1 MTRPDLTFVATINNQ
16 RLSKTKSPHPG
27 IATMHHVRFVFSV
40 GFAMVAALAAS
51 GVRADPRP
59 TPVVTCTAGGLT
71 TPPKFTQ
78 ASPGRAE
85 YSFSG
90 VCTARDSGRMLGYRV
105 DATWT
110 PTESNPANANAS
122 EVFRVDT
129 LSGPSQ
135 SFTVVLG
142 ARCDAD
148 PWLNAA
154 RCTRVGDNVPDE
166 LQQLWPGFADSLFPF
181 TRNGI
186 SRDQRDA
193 LRAEYARNNG
203 GSERS
208 QRVMQGVRTGSGSH
222 AGVSQQIGAA
232 DRPADAVSLNP
243 QPLPPKPVDRQQ
255 VQPATA
261 GAPSRADQAGIII
274 VSGKT
279 PYRNATRQKADAVD
293 EKAQQRASDATTSP

>member
-1 MTRPDLTFVATINNQ
+1 MRHT
-16 RLSKTKSPHPG
+16 
-27 IATMHHVRFVFSV
+27 RFVCSA
-40 GFAMVAALAAS
+40 GFTLVVALAS
-51 GVRADPRP
+51 SSVHADPSR
-59 TPVVTCTAGGLT
+59 TPAISCHAGGLT
-71 TPPKFTQ
+71 APPEFTR

-90 VCTARDSGRMLGYRV
+90 ICTARDSGRMLGYRV

-110 PTESNPANANAS
+110 PTEGNPANANAS
-122 EVFRVDT
+122 EVFRVDS

-148 PWLNAA
+148 PWLNDA

-166 LQQLWPGFADSLFPF
+166 LQQLWPGFTSSLFPF

-186 SRDQRDA
+186 RRDQRDA

-208 QRVMQGVRTGSGSH
+208 QRIMQGVRVGSGARADMPQQ
-222 AGVSQQIGAA
+222 AGVA

-243 QPLPPKPVDRQQ
+243 QPLPPMSSDRQQ
-255 VQPATA
+255 TQPAAA
-261 GAPSRADQAGIII
+261 GTPARATEAGIII

-279 PYRNATRQKADAVD
+279 PYRNAVRQKDGAVA
-293 EKAQQRASDATTSP
+293 EEAQQRASDATTSP